1 MTMQFSKRITISIY
15 KENEKWDECFI
26 SLDKRDCEGAL
37 NWYSGEL
44 KSFKRG

>member
-26 SLDKRDCEGAL
+26 SLDKRDGKPFLEGAL
-37 NWYSGEL
+37 N
-44 KSFKRG
+44 